1 MRNCPCSIV
10 MILATILAVK
20 PATACLAASG
30 LKLDDIKYASV
41 VVVGRIVDYEIVL
54 DQKVRKERKEML
66 DRSTDKS
73 SEYWRLMSEQKDFLS
88 DYARFK
94 VVVDKVLVGKP
105 PKIISVTW
113 DNSTFGEPEKMKEG
127 LYLIGLREPGSK
139 RPPLRGPSATILP
152 SPDPK
157 SLTVL
162 QAPCAPPFMLE
173 STSAEAKTIRE
184 MLGDTA
190 NELSIISLVAIALFT
205 LIILVIIAAVIS
217 SRKRTKVF

>member
-10 MILATILAVK
+10 MILATILAAK

-66 DRSTDKS
+66 DQSTDKS

-190 NELSIISLVAIALFT
+190 NELNIISLVAIALFT